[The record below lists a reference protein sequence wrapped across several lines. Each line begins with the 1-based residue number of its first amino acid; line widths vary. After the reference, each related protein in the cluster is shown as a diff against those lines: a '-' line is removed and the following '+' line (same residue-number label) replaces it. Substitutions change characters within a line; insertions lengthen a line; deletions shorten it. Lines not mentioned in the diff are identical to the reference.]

1 MCYPSNSLFNYTL
14 KTNRYLLYLL
24 YFLLLCAH
32 IKMNIV
38 VLINDTK
45 IEKLLH
51 LKQYKQVNK

>member
-51 LKQYKQVNK
+51 LE